1 MTMHQGGRPSKPH
14 MKIRLLV
21 SQSSQAGYNP
31 GSCQSVTQENSQKTR
46 NYQTLISRPALITV
60 LALTGLMCFTVTRS
74 SLEADNIL

>member
-31 GSCQSVTQENSQKTR
+31 GLCQSVTQEKSQKNKKLPNPDFQASINNRVGT
-46 NYQTLISRPALITV
+46 
-60 LALTGLMCFTVTRS
+60 
-74 SLEADNIL
+74 